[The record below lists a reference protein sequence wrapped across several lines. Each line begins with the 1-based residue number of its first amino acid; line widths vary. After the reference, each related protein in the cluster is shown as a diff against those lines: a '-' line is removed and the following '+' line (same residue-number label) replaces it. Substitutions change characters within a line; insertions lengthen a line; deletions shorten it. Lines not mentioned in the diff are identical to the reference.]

1 MNRIKLLHAVAKS
14 QTIEK
19 LNIGYNAGTESCVGA
34 IKHVLMDPTKNEDDD
49 DADDQDD
56 IIPSAPSLTELNL
69 EGNQLSP
76 EAGTIILHAL
86 THPTKKN
93 THILHINLDANFLT
107 KHDVILIESKLQI
120 NRQGAAFKFR
130 YEPTLLQQKWN
141 WNASLYSK
149 RSIRDKK
156 VLKKRTDEDNKLK
169 IAKEKKKMKRDRK
182 KNGKEGPPGC
192 LIL

>member
-1 MNRIKLLHAVAKS
+1 MHAVAKS

-76 EAGTIILHAL
+76 EAGTIILH
-86 THPTKKN
+86 
-93 THILHINLDANFLT
+93 
-107 KHDVILIESKLQI
+107 
-120 NRQGAAFKFR
+120 
-130 YEPTLLQQKWN
+130 
-141 WNASLYSK
+141 
-149 RSIRDKK
+149 
-156 VLKKRTDEDNKLK
+156 
-169 IAKEKKKMKRDRK
+169 
-182 KNGKEGPPGC
+182 GK
-192 LIL
+192 

>member
-1 MNRIKLLHAVAKS
+1 
-14 QTIEK
+14 
-19 LNIGYNAGTESCVGA
+19 
-34 IKHVLMDPTKNEDDD
+34 MDPTKNEDDD

-86 THPTKKN
+86 THPTNKN

-130 YEPTLLQQKWN
+130 YEPNLLQQKWN